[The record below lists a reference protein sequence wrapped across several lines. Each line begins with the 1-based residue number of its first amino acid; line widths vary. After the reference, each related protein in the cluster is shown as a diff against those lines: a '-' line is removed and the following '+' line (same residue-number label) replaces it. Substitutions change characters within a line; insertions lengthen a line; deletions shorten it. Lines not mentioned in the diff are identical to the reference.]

1 MAAQD
6 SSFDTNDNVTCLR
19 KSSIDDF
26 WHDSKNIFLPCDS
39 YVKYNIVNI
48 NIRSIHANFRSLLT
62 TLNDQFNKIDVLILS
77 EINCQEKDL
86 PKFKIQGFKQIAK
99 PRLQGR
105 GGGLL
110 FYVRE
115 CFKAQDIQIKFNK
128 NVSETLTILIDDEV
142 LVAAF
147 YRPPSKSKTQFI
159 VDLSNFFSETCS
171 KYKNIVFCGDINI
184 NLLDEQDTSVVNYM
198 STLNDFGFSNCIF
211 YPTREEF
218 SGNNFS
224 STLIDHVYFKSLSL
238 ECLSA
243 VLTFKIADHYATSLL
258 VYEVNKS
265 SPPQI
270 RTKTNFSQTFKDL
283 AKFPWKKCKDNTDPN
298 LTFKNF
304 GQVMQNIRT
313 INTYTEQFQP
323 RSSGRRTEKL
333 WVTAQ
338 LIALAAERD
347 RAFRRMKSNPT
358 NALHREEYKKLRNK
372 VNNKLK
378 YAEKTFV
385 INKLK
390 TCQGNVKETWNV
402 LNTLLGRA
410 RNSLD
415 DTIIRYMSKFYS
427 REEILRG
434 FGDQFSLAA
443 SNNSHVCDFRALIRT
458 TQTPDTLQCMYLPRA
473 NVGFIEYIVKNLNKN
488 KGPGFDKVS
497 VLEVQNAG
505 QDFLIQLTQTINTC
519 RHISYYPDDIKVA
532 IVRPLYKGGQ
542 HKQFEN
548 YRPISLLPVAD
559 KIFEKYLDFHLS
571 SYLKEFDIID
581 KRQFAYQKGRNVNE
595 LFGDF
600 SNYIN
605 NNMSSK
611 NHTAAIFIDYKK
623 AFDVIDH
630 KLLLDKLSKI
640 GIQGPTLK
648 LFESFLSNRKFAVMI
663 NGEQSELFDVTA
675 GVAQGSI
682 LGPKLFLIYMLDL
695 FPILRFCKILMFA
708 DDIVILY
715 SHSNFNTCNS
725 ILQADFN
732 ILVEWSHD
740 NCLYIN
746 MKKTVCMHFCIKS
759 MRGQNKLNLICHDY
773 ECLHNFHT
781 SCNCKCISQ
790 VSSCVYL
797 GLHVDEDFSWKNHVN
812 HLVSKL
818 RTVVREMTFAR
829 SRLTYSAKRIVY
841 HSIAHSHL
849 NYGITAWG
857 SANLTPLLDIQK
869 KILYKMCTKTHQNS
883 VTNLYKF
890 WNVLPVNKIFEVKIL
905 ELKYFEHHG
914 TIRQHPYSTRSSRF
928 DVIVEPRSE
937 NKYFER
943 TFEYIVPRLWNTLP
957 EDLKNCQSIITV
969 KRKLK
974 KWTKKNL

>member
-6 SSFDTNDNVTCLR
+6 LSFDTNDNVTCLR

-26 WHDSKNIFLPCDS
+26 WYDSKNVFLPCDS
-39 YVKYNIVNI
+39 YVKYNIFNI
-48 NIRSIHANFRSLLT
+48 NIRSMHANFRSLLT

-77 EINCQEKDL
+77 EINCQDKDL
-86 PKFKIQGFKQIAK
+86 TKFSIKGFKQISK
-99 PRLQGR
+99 PRSQGR

-115 CFKAQDIQIKFNK
+115 SFKAQDVQIKFNED
-128 NVSETLTILIDDEV
+128 VSETLTLLINDEV

-159 VDLSNFFSETCS
+159 VDLKKFLSDTCS
-171 KYKNIVFCGDINI
+171 KFKNVVFCGDINI
-184 NLLDEQDTSVVNYM
+184 NLLDEQDTNVVNYM
-198 STLNDFGFSNCIF
+198 STLNDFGFANCIF

-224 STLIDHVYFKSLSL
+224 STLIDHIYFKSLSF

-243 VLTFKIADHYATSLL
+243 VLTFKIADHYATGLL
-258 VYEVNKS
+258 IYEVNKI
-265 SPPQI
+265 SPPQM

-283 AKFPWKKCKDNTDPN
+283 AKFPWKKCIDNSDPN
-298 LTFKNF
+298 VTFKNF
-304 GQVMQNIRT
+304 GKVIRNIRS
-313 INTYTEQFQP
+313 INTYTENIQP
-323 RSSGRRTEKL
+323 SSGRRLEKP

-347 RAFRRMKSNPT
+347 RLFRRMKSNPT
-358 NALHREEYKKLRNK
+358 NASHKQEYKKLRNK
-372 VNNKLK
+372 LNNKLK
-378 YAEKTFV
+378 HAEITFN

-390 TCQGNVKETWNV
+390 SCQGNVKETWKV
-402 LNTLLGRA
+402 LNSILGRA

-415 DTIIRYMSKFYS
+415 DSITRYMSKFYS
-427 REEILRG
+427 SEEILRG

-443 SNNSHVCDFRALIRT
+443 SKNSHVCDFRALTRS
-458 TQTPDTLQCMYLPRA
+458 TQTHDTLQCMRLPRA
-473 NVGFIEYIVKNLNKN
+473 SVGFIEYIVKGLNKK
-488 KGPGFDKVS
+488 KGPGIDQVS
-497 VLEVQNAG
+497 VPEVQNAG
-505 QDFLIQLTQTINTC
+505 TDFLIRLTQTINTC
-519 RHISYYPDDIKVA
+519 IQTCVFPDDTKTA
-532 IVRPLYKGGQ
+532 LVRPFYKGGQ

-548 YRPISLLPVAD
+548 YRPISILPLFD
-559 KIFEKYLDFHLS
+559 KILEKYLDFHLS

-605 NNMSSK
+605 SNLSGK
-611 NHTAAIFIDYKK
+611 NHVAAIFIDYKK

-630 KLLLDKLSKI
+630 KILLNKLSKI

-648 LFESFLSNRKFAVMI
+648 LFESYLSNRKFAVML
-663 NGEQSELFDVTA
+663 NGEHSELFDVTA
-675 GVAQGSI
+675 GVPQGSI
-682 LGPKLFLIYMLDL
+682 LGPKLFIIYMLDL
-695 FPILRFCKILMFA
+695 FPLLRFCKILMFA

-725 ILQADFN
+725 ILQKDFN

-759 MRGQNKLNLICHDY
+759 MRGQHKLNVICHDY
-773 ECLHNFHT
+773 ECLHNFQT
-781 SCNCKCISQ
+781 SCNCQCISQ

-818 RTVVREMTFAR
+818 RTVVREMSFMR
-829 SRLTYSAKRIVY
+829 SNMTYSAKRIVY

-857 SANLTPLLDIQK
+857 SANLTSLLDVQE
-869 KILYKMCTKTHQNS
+869 KILYKMCSKKHKIS

-890 WNVLPVNKIFEVKIL
+890 WNVLPVNKIFDVNIL

-928 DVIVEPRSE
+928 DVIVEPISE
-937 NKYFER
+937 NRFFER
-943 TFEYIVPRLWNTLP
+943 TFEYIVPRLWNMLP
-957 EDLKNCQSIITV
+957 EELKNCRTNSTV

-974 KWTKKNL
+974 KWMKKNL